1 MNDKYMDLVP
11 GKDKESYTLYKN
23 GKLVFKPW
31 SSHQPV
37 LIHMLN
43 TITDGIVMELGV
55 GDHSTCIMH
64 TICGE
69 QKRKLLSIEN
79 SALWF
84 KKFVKYMTP
93 DHEMFLFKTHRLL
106 DRYYGFFD
114 WRFAIIFVDANPVNM
129 RQPFIESMKGQA
141 DYMIVHDTEEPLYNY
156 NFSSFKHVIHFPDVI
171 PRTTILSDLD
181 EINKDILE
189 IF

>member
-1 MNDKYMDLVP
+1 MNDKYMELISD
-11 GKDKESYTLYKN
+11 KDKESYMLYKK
-23 GKLVFKPW
+23 GKSILKSW

-43 TITDGIVMELGV
+43 TIPKGTVMEFGV
-55 GDHSTCIMH
+55 GYHSTCIMH
-64 TICGE
+64 IICAA

-79 SALWF
+79 SAPWL
-84 KKFVKYMTP
+84 KKFIKYTTP
-93 DHEMFLFKTHRLL
+93 NHEMFLFETHRLL

-114 WRFAIIFVDANPVNM
+114 WRFAIIFVDAAPAEI
-129 RQPFIESMKGQA
+129 RQPFIESMKGQV
-141 DYMIVHDTEEPLYNY
+141 DYMIVHDTEAPLYDY

-171 PRTTILSDLD
+171 PRTTILSDLN